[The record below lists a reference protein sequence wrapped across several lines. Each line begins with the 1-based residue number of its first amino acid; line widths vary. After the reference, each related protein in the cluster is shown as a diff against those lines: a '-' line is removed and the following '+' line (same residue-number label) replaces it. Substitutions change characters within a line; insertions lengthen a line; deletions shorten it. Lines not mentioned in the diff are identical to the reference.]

1 MSNLCLVPLYLNK
14 LQFVLLL
21 LSLVLGDDD
30 QVSVGALVD
39 VLPRY
44 RLLIIVHSINV
55 SGYLDWI
62 MQNALHVDLSQRRHR
77 DSWPEERGEVPDLDY
92 SRHRAGDYHGVVH
105 VDGGDSCLGGCPRHQ
120 GRGGRD
126 FPKSA
131 QERSD

>member
-44 RLLIIVHSINV
+44 GLLIIVPSLNV
-55 SGYLDWI
+55 SGYLDGI
-62 MQNALHVDLSQRRHR
+62 MENALHVDLPQRRHR
-77 DSWPEERGEVPDLDY
+77 DSWAEERGKVPDLDY
-92 SRHRAGDYHGVVH
+92 SRHGAGHYHGVIH
-105 VDGGDSCLGGCPRHQ
+105 VDGGDSCLGGRPRHQ
-120 GRGGRD
+120 GRGGRY
-126 FPKSA
+126 FPESA